1 MEERLAIP
9 ELKMSLRPG
18 NSSPP
23 TPAKI
28 PTIMCTTWILNSTQM
43 SKQLSRVEDTVKI
56 GMVIIIQTNLP
67 VNLPPKE
74 NTQEKNN
81 MAMVDTV
88 ATEAMVA
95 KAAMAA
101 MAATAVMATKHT
113 VVKQELIK
121 KAVISLV
128 DPTPIKTEVTIPIP
142 ILMEVEATSP
152 MEVKVA
158 TVATVAK
165 EAMAA
170 MAAMVA
176 MVAMAAI
183 REM

>member
-1 MEERLAIP
+1 MEERLAIL

-101 MAATAVMATKHT
+101 MAVMETKHT